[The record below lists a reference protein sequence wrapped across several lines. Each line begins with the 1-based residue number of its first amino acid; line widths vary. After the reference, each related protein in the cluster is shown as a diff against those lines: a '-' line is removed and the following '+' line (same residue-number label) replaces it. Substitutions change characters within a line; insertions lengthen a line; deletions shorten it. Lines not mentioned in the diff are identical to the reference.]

1 MPPILTNVAY
11 RMPAAEVAERI
22 AAQYGQ
28 KPELIVLQPDEW
40 VGTEDVQEFLR
51 ISEEMKDSA
60 RDARLLIR

>member
-1 MPPILTNVAY
+1 MPPVPSAVAY

-22 AAQYGQ
+22 AAQFGK

-60 RDARLLIR
+60 KDARLLIR